1 MKIIT
6 TVKEMQTEA
15 EKLRQRGKVIGLVPT
30 MGYLH
35 EGHLS
40 LIRIARKKADV
51 VVISIFVN
59 PTQFGPNEDLGK
71 YPRDIKRDEK
81 LASETGVDII
91 FCPSNE
97 EMYPERYLTYV
108 TVEKITE
115 TLCGTSRPGHFRG
128 VTTICA
134 KLFNIVKP
142 HFAVFGEKDYQQA
155 VIIKHMIRDL
165 NLDMELITGPIVR
178 EADGLAMSSRNAYLS
193 PAERQD
199 ALVLNRSLK
208 FAEEMIRNG
217 EKRTEVIIKA
227 VKKMIE
233 EKKSTRVDYVSVVD
247 PDTLASLEKIEDK
260 ALIALAVFVGD
271 TRLIDN
277 RIVKV

>member
-15 EKLRQRGKVIGLVPT
+15 EKLRRRGKIIGLVPT

-59 PTQFGPNEDLGK
+59 PTQFGPNEDLDK

-91 FCPSNE
+91 FYPSNE

-155 VIIKHMIRDL
+155 AVIKQMLRDL
-165 NLDMELITGPIVR
+165 NLDMKIITGTIVR
-178 EADGLAMSSRNAYLS
+178 EADGLAISSRNAHLS
-193 PAERQD
+193 PEERQD

-208 FAEEMIRNG
+208 FAEEMIQNG
-217 EKRTEVIIKA
+217 EKRAEAIIKT